1 MREFKLLKNIRVYD
15 VGGLEFEATSGADIE
30 DAVEDAI
37 KYLAMN
43 NREGFYTLKFNNVKL
58 QVNAFSIVHR
68 VLEEYFDAVNN
79 TQGANI

>member
-15 VGGLEFEATSGADIE
+15 VGGLEFEATSGTDIE

-43 NREGFYTLKFNNVKL
+43 NREGFYNLTTLNCK
-58 QVNAFSIVHR
+58 
-68 VLEEYFDAVNN
+68 
-79 TQGANI
+79 